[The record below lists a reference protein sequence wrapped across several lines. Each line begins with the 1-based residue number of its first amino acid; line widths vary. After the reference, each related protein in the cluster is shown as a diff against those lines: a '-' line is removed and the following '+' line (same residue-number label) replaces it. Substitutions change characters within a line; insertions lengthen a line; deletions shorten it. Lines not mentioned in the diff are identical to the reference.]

1 MKNKSKKFLTP
12 AGWQAVFAVVL
23 GLVMVIAIG
32 VMLKNHYDNKYH
44 KQVALPM
51 QTMVAVVD
59 KVMAENEQDK
69 DIAAL
74 NSAITASPANPD
86 LYLNRGNAYLVKG
99 NIIMGSE
106 DLDRAAS
113 LNPKY
118 EPLAK
123 RISQMRG
130 VLAERGIYSIGENDM
145 KAYLADARKQYDVRK
160 ALEAE
165 IAKKKNANAD
175 K

>member
-1 MKNKSKKFLTP
+1 VKNKKHKILTA
-12 AGWQAVFAVVL
+12 AGWQAVLAAVV
-23 GLVMVIAIG
+23 GLALLAVIAYVIKG
-32 VMLKNHYDNKYH
+32 HFDEKHRKPPSFPL
-44 KQVALPM
+44 QEIVAA
-51 QTMVAVVD
+51 TD
-59 KVMAENEQDK
+59 KVIADHEQDK
-69 DIAAL
+69 TIAAL
-74 NSAITASPANPD
+74 NSAITANPANPD

-130 VLAERGIYSIGENDM
+130 VLAERGIYSIGEKDM
-145 KAYLADARKQYDVRK
+145 KVYLADARKQYDVRK

-165 IAKKKNANAD
+165 IAKQKNANAD